1 MDLMQRLSEYRSEE
15 ERLRW
20 EGTFAEYFD
29 LVRENPRIARLSHAR
44 IFDMIMVS
52 GVEPQGEHDP
62 PRYQFFEGELFG
74 LEKPLQQI
82 VEYFNSAAQRL
93 EVRKRILLLMGPV
106 GGGKSTIVSMLK
118 RGLEAHTRTEAGGV
132 YAIKGCPMHEE
143 PLHVVPE
150 TLRPD
155 IEKEYGVFIE
165 GDLCPHCRFYFERN
179 GDEVANHPF
188 GPTFRRLAFEQVP
201 VKRIVFSEKH
211 RSGIGTCTP
220 SDPKS
225 QDIAELVG
233 GIDLSTIGE
242 VGVESDPRAY
252 RFDGELNIA
261 NRGLMEF
268 IEMLKCDEKFLY
280 VLLTLSQEQNIKT
293 GRFSMIYADEVV
305 VSHTNE
311 HEYQSFVGNKKSE
324 ALQDRI
330 ILVKVPYNL
339 RVSDEVKIYEKL
351 LQQSALQNVHIAPHT
366 LRVASL
372 FAVLS
377 RLEPPKK
384 AGMSLMKKLRLY
396 DGQDV
401 EGFNRKDAKELQ
413 EETVRE
419 GMDGISPRYVINRL
433 SSALIREGI
442 TCINPI
448 AALRS
453 LRDGLD
459 QHTSISK
466 QDRERY
472 LNLIDEA
479 RREYD
484 EMAKNEGQR
493 AFV

>member
-1 MDLMQRLSEYRSEE
+1 SQELYGVDHA
-15 ERLRW
+15 LRQVVD
-20 EGTFAEYFD
+20 YF
-29 LVRENPRIARLSHAR
+29 S
-44 IFDMIMVS
+44 
-52 GVEPQGEHDP
+52 
-62 PRYQFFEGELFG
+62 
-74 LEKPLQQI
+74 
-82 VEYFNSAAQRL
+82 SAAQRL

-118 RGLEAHTRTEAGGV
+118 RGLETHSRSDDGAV

-143 PLHVVPE
+143 PLHLIPDV
-150 TLRPD
+150 LRAEVERD
-155 IEKEYGVFIE
+155 FGIYIE
-165 GDLCPHCRFYFERN
+165 GDLCPHCRYMVDHEYQNRVE
-179 GDEVANHPF
+179 DV
-188 GPTFRRLAFEQVP
+188 QVE
-201 VKRIVFSEKH
+201 RIVFSEKH
-211 RSGIGTCTP
+211 RNGIGTFTP

-225 QDIAELVG
+225 QDISELVG

-280 VLLTLSQEQNIKT
+280 VLLTLSQEQNI
-293 GRFSMIYADEVV
+293 
-305 VSHTNE
+305 N
-311 HEYQSFVGNKKSE
+311 
-324 ALQDRI
+324 
-330 ILVKVPYNL
+330 
-339 RVSDEVKIYEKL
+339 
-351 LQQSALQNVHIAPHT
+351 IAPHT

-413 EETVRE
+413 EETIRE

-484 EMAKNEGQR
+484 DLSKTEVQK
-493 AFV
+493 AF